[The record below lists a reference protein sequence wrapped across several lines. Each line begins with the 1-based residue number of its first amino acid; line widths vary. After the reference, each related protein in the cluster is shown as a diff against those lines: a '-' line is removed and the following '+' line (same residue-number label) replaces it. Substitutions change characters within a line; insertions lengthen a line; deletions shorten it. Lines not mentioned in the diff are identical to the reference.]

1 MIAWILLRLPPF
13 VISGYHIRMFW
24 LPVRWDGRII
34 LGMAVLLCE
43 LVASIS
49 YAPFAG
55 RFLPTLM
62 AQIDGYLH
70 RFYIIVTDTCTLT
83 CWMRWQRC
91 YSYGLLLYVLLDLLQ
106 VLSCVLWAQN
116 IRMNRRL
123 SLFPW
128 ITLIQRGF
136 WTVISTALDSDRI
149 HPGYFW
155 SMFLITG
162 EIMF

>member
-1 MIAWILLRLPPF
+1 MRWQDYF
-13 VISGYHIRMFW
+13 GYD
-24 LPVRWDGRII
+24 L
-34 LGMAVLLCE
+34 LLCE

-106 VLSCVLWAQN
+106 VLSCVL
-116 IRMNRRL
+116 
-123 SLFPW
+123 
-128 ITLIQRGF
+128 
-136 WTVISTALDSDRI
+136 
-149 HPGYFW
+149 
-155 SMFLITG
+155 
-162 EIMF
+162 